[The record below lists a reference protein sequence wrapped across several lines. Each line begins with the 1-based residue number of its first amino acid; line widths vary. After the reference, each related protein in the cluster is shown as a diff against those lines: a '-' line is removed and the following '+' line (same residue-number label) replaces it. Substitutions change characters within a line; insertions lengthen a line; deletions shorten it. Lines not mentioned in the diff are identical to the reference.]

1 MLRRRSGRV
10 VGTGV
15 VLFVVLMCAMAAA
28 SVHANARATTH
39 QQTFR
44 QDAPAVETG
53 VRAAVRTTRALGRVV
68 RSLVAPFT
76 PPQPNIVFV
85 LTDDLSWDL
94 LPYMPNVRRLQQRGT
109 TFSNYFVTDSLC
121 CPSRASI
128 LTGMY
133 PHNTGIF
140 RNTGPDGGF
149 IAFHDFGLEQDTYA
163 TNLQGVGYRTA
174 LMGKYLNQYSP
185 SRIRTALG
193 APYVP
198 PGWTDWTVAGN
209 GYQGFGYRLARTVRV
224 VRHGFRARDYLTNVL
239 ARQGLDF
246 MGQSVAAA
254 APFMLNVWTFAPHSP
269 AIPAPRDAHRFA
281 TLTAPRDPSFDE
293 ADMSDK
299 PAWLRNHRP
308 LTDGE
313 VARIEETFRDRVRTV
328 QAVDRMIGRLQRRL
342 RALGIARNTYIV
354 FSSDNG
360 FHLGQ
365 HRLTPGKL
373 TAYDPDVR
381 VPLIVTG
388 PGVAAGRVVDA
399 MTENT
404 DLCPTFAELAGAP
417 APPNADGSSLV
428 PLLRDDPASDGA
440 RGAPAAAAPATAAAT
455 DWRDAVL
462 IEHHGNVA
470 SFGDPDAPPA
480 GSGNP
485 PSYEALRSRDAL
497 YVEYADGERELYDLA
512 TDPFQLHNLA
522 NEAPPDRLAR
532 LSTQLAAMANCHG
545 PAQCWAAGHLQ

>member
-1 MLRRRSGRV
+1 
-10 VGTGV
+10 
-15 VLFVVLMCAMAAA
+15 
-28 SVHANARATTH
+28 VHANARGTAH
-39 QQTFR
+39 QQTSR
-44 QDAPAVETG
+44 RDAPAVEAG
-53 VRAAVRTTRALGRVV
+53 VRAAVRTTRALSAMV
-68 RSLVAPFT
+68 RALVDPFS

-85 LTDDLSWDL
+85 LTDDLSTDL
-94 LPYMPNVRRLQQRGT
+94 LPYMPNVRRLAARGT
-109 TFSNYFVTDSLC
+109 SFSNYFVTDSLC

-133 PHNTGIF
+133 PHDTGIF

-149 IAFHDFGLEQDTYA
+149 IAFHDFGLEQETYA

-174 LMGKYLNQYSP
+174 LMGKYLNQYAP
-185 SRIRTALG
+185 ERIRTTLG
-193 APYVP
+193 GPYVP

-224 VRHGFRARDYLTNVL
+224 VRHGFSARDYLTNVL
-239 ARQGLDF
+239 ARQGLGF
-246 MGQSVAAA
+246 MRESVAEGS
-254 APFMLNVWTFAPHSP
+254 PFMLNVWTFAPHSP
-269 AIPAPRDAHRFA
+269 AIPAPRDAGRFP

-299 PAWLRNHRP
+299 PAWLAGHRA
-308 LTDGE
+308 LTDAE
-313 VARIEETFRDRVRTV
+313 QVRIDEAFRDRVRAV

-342 RALGIARNTYIV
+342 RALGVARNTYIV

-373 TAYDPDVR
+373 TAYDADVR

-388 PGVAAGRVVDA
+388 PGVPAGRTVDA

-417 APPNADGSSLV
+417 APPNADGHSLV
-428 PLLRDDPASDGA
+428 PLLRGDSGSAASG
-440 RGAPAAAAPATAAAT
+440 AAA

-462 IEHHGNVA
+462 IEHHGNVGA
-470 SFGDPDAPPA
+470 FGDPDAPPA

-485 PSYEALRSRDAL
+485 PSYEALRSHDSL

-512 TDPFQLHNLA
+512 SDPFELHNLA
-522 NEAPPDRLAR
+522 DEVPPERIAR
-532 LSTQLAAMANCHG
+532 LSGQLAAMANCHG
-545 PAQCWAAGHLQ
+545 PVECWAAGHRG

>member
-15 VLFVVLMCAMAAA
+15 ALLVALGGAASTAAA
-28 SVHANARATTH
+28 HANARPTAH
-39 QQTFR
+39 QQTSR
-44 QDAPAVETG
+44 SHAPAVEAG
-53 VRAAVRTTRALGRVV
+53 VRAAVRTTRALGAVV
-68 RSLVAPFT
+68 RALVEPFT

-85 LTDDLSWDL
+85 LTDDLTSDL
-94 LPYMPNVRRLQQRGT
+94 LPYMPNVQRLAASGT
-109 TFSNYFVTDSLC
+109 SFSNYFVTDSLC

-133 PHNTGIF
+133 PHDTGIF

-149 IAFHDFGLEQDTYA
+149 IAFHDFGLEQETYA
-163 TNLQGVGYRTA
+163 TNLQSVGYRTA
-174 LMGKYLNQYSP
+174 LMGKYLNQYNP
-185 SRIRTALG
+185 GRIRTAVG
-193 APYVP
+193 GPYVP
-198 PGWTDWTVAGN
+198 PGWSDWTVAGN
-209 GYQGFGYRLARTVRV
+209 GYRGFGYRLARTVRV
-224 VRHGFRARDYLTNVL
+224 VRHGYSARDYLTNVL

-246 MGQSVAAA
+246 MRQSVAEGS
-254 APFMLNVWTFAPHSP
+254 PFMVNLWTFAPHSP
-269 AIPAPRDAHRFA
+269 AIPAPRDAHRFP

-299 PAWLRNHRP
+299 PAWLAGHRA
-308 LTDGE
+308 LTDAE
-313 VARIEETFRDRVRTV
+313 QARIDETFRDRVRSV

-342 RALGIARNTYIV
+342 RALGVARNTYIV

-381 VPLIVTG
+381 VPLIVVG
-388 PGVAAGRVVDA
+388 PGVPAGRTVDA

-417 APPNADGSSLV
+417 APPAADGHSLV
-428 PLLRDDPASDGA
+428 PLLRDPSTPDAAGAS
-440 RGAPAAAAPATAAAT
+440 

-470 SFGDPDAPPA
+470 LGVGDPDAPPA

-512 TDPFQLHNLA
+512 SDPFELHNLA
-522 NEAPPDRLAR
+522 GEVPPERLAR
-532 LSTQLAAMANCHG
+532 LSGQLAVMSGCHG

>member
-1 MLRRRSGRV
+1 MLRRRPGWSARAGAV
-10 VGTGV
+10 LLVTLLCATGT
-15 VLFVVLMCAMAAA
+15 A
-28 SVHANARATTH
+28 SVHARARP
-39 QQTFR
+39 
-44 QDAPAVETG
+44 DADPQRSSQPASAAEASVL
-53 VRAAVRTTRALGRVV
+53 AAVRTTRALRRVV
-68 RSLVAPFT
+68 GALVEPFT

-85 LTDDLSWDL
+85 LTDDLSSDL

-109 TFSNYFVTDSLC
+109 SFSNYFVTDSLC

-128 LTGMY
+128 LTGQY

-149 IAFHDFGLEQDTYA
+149 TAFHDFGLEEDTYA
-163 TNLQGVGYRTA
+163 TSLQGVGYRTA

-185 SRIRTALG
+185 SRIRTVLG
-193 APYVP
+193 TPYVP

-209 GYQGFGYRLARTVRV
+209 GYQGFGYGLARTVRV

-239 ARQGLDF
+239 AREGIDF
-246 MGQSVAAA
+246 LGESVAEG

-281 TLTAPRDPSFDE
+281 DLAAPRDPSFDE
-293 ADMSDK
+293 ADTSDK
-299 PAWLRNHRP
+299 PAWLRGHP
-308 LTDGE
+308 SLTEGE
-313 VARIEETFRDRVRTV
+313 LARIDATFRDRVRTV
-328 QAVDRMIGRLQRRL
+328 QAVDRMVGRLQRRL
-342 RALGIARNTYIV
+342 RALGVARNTYIV

-388 PGVAAGRVVDA
+388 PDVPAGQTVDA
-399 MTENT
+399 MAENT
-404 DLCPTFAELAGAP
+404 DLCPTFAELAGASV
-417 APPNADGSSLV
+417 PPNADGRSLA
-428 PLLRDDPASDGA
+428 PLLRGGPE
-440 RGAPAAAAPATAAAT
+440 AAAAAAN
-455 DWRDAVL
+455 WRDAVL
-462 IEHHGNVA
+462 VEHHGNVGGA
-470 SFGDPDAPPA
+470 GDPDAPPA

-485 PSYEALRSRDAL
+485 PSYEALRSKDAL

-512 TDPFQLHNLA
+512 SDPFQLRNVA
-522 NEAPPDRLAR
+522 DEAQPERLLK
-532 LSTQLAAMANCHG
+532 LSGQLAAMASCRG
-545 PAQCWAAGHLQ
+545 AAQCWAAGHLQ

>member
-15 VLFVVLMCAMAAA
+15 VLFVVLACAMAAA
-28 SVHANARATTH
+28 SVHAKARATAH
-39 QQTFR
+39 QQTSR
-44 QDAPAVETG
+44 QDAPAVEVG

-133 PHNTGIF
+133 PHDTGIF

-185 SRIRTALG
+185 GRIRTALG
-193 APYVP
+193 RPYVP

-209 GYQGFGYRLARTVRV
+209 GYQGFGYGLARTVRV
-224 VRHGFRARDYLTNVL
+224 ERHGFRARDYLTNVL

-246 MGQSVAAA
+246 MGRSVAAGS
-254 APFMLNVWTFAPHSP
+254 PFMLNVWTFAPHAP
-269 AIPAPRDAHRFA
+269 AVPAPRDARRFG

-299 PAWLRNHRP
+299 PAWLRDHRA

-313 VARIEETFRDRVRTV
+313 LVRIDETFRDRVRTV

-342 RALGIARNTYIV
+342 RALGVERNTYIV

-360 FHLGQ
+360 YHLGQ

-381 VPLIVTG
+381 VPLVVAG
-388 PGVAAGRVVDA
+388 PGVGAGRVVDA

-417 APPNADGSSLV
+417 APPNADGHSLV
-428 PLLRDDPASDGA
+428 PLLRDDAASDGA
-440 RGAPAAAAPATAAAT
+440 APAAA

-462 IEHHGNVA
+462 IEHHGNVDL
-470 SFGDPDAPPA
+470 FGDPDAPPA

-485 PSYEALRSRDAL
+485 PSYEALRSRDEL
-497 YVEYADGERELYDLA
+497 YIEYADGDRELYDLA
-512 TDPFQLHNLA
+512 NDPYQLNNLA
-522 NEAPPDRLAR
+522 ATAPPDRLAQ
-532 LSTQLAAMANCHG
+532 LSAQLAGMANCHG
-545 PAQCWAAGHLQ
+545 PTQCWAAGHLQ